1 MLTVPLREDVDMSAP
16 LFNIDAGAIFEHF
29 VKLILTGV
37 KCAIVRLRDLSE
49 TCNSAH

>member
-1 MLTVPLREDVDMSAP
+1 MLTGPLTEDVDMSAP

-37 KCAIVRLRDLSE
+37 VVLEVCHCPTPRLE
-49 TCNSAH
+49 